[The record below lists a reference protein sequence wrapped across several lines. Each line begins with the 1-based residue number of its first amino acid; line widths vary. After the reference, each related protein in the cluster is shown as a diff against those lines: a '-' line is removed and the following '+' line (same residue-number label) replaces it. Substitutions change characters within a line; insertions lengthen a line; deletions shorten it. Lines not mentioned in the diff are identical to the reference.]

1 MTIHSIVQSMPS
13 AQQSAL
19 LEKLTAEKDRRQ
31 RTNRLKHYHPYPK
44 QKEFHE
50 AGAYRERLFMA
61 GNQLGKTLGGA
72 AECSMHLTG
81 QYPDWWRGRRFDKPV
96 ILIAG
101 SESAELTRDGVQRL
115 LIGPPDR
122 EEEWG
127 TGFIP
132 QATIM
137 ARTRRMGVS
146 NALDTVTVKHVSGGA
161 STLYLKS
168 YDQGR
173 SKWQANTV
181 DFVWFDEEPPE
192 DVYFEGITRTNAT
205 KGSVMVTF
213 TPLKGMSSVV
223 ARFLLEDSP
232 DRKTITMTID
242 DAEHFTAE
250 ERQKIIDGYPAHE
263 REART
268 KGIPTL
274 GSGLIFPVLEEDI
287 ICQPFPIPEH
297 WPQIG
302 GLDFGWD
309 HPTAAVSLAWDRDTD
324 RVYVTRNYRKRQATP
339 IIHAAAV
346 KMWGLTRPTDPQW
359 LPWAWPHDGN
369 NDTAA
374 GENLATQ
381 YGAQGLLMLQER
393 ATFLD
398 GSNSVEAGLMDM
410 LDRMQTG
417 RWKVFAD
424 CAEWLE
430 ERRMYHRK
438 DGKIVKERDDVISAS
453 RYAMMMLRFART
465 RPSDEDEDDG
475 EARNTRSSTT
485 GY

>member
-1 MTIHSIVQSMPS
+1 
-13 AQQSAL
+13 
-19 LEKLTAEKDRRQ
+19 
-31 RTNRLKHYHPYPK
+31 
-44 QKEFHE
+44 
-50 AGAYRERLFMA
+50 MA

-72 AECSMHLTG
+72 AECAMHLTG
-81 QYPDWWRGRRFDKPV
+81 QYPDWWQGRRFDKPV

-115 LIGPPDR
+115 LMGPPDR

-132 QATIM
+132 QASIE

-146 NALDTVTVKHVSGGA
+146 NALDTVTVKHVSGGS

-223 ARFLLEDSP
+223 ARFLLEESP
-232 DRKTITMTID
+232 DRATITMTID
-242 DAEHFTAE
+242 DAEHFTEE

-287 ICQPFPIPEH
+287 ICSPFEIPAH

-309 HPTAAVSLAWDRDTD
+309 HPTAAVSLAWDRDKD
-324 RVYVTRNYRKRQATP
+324 CIYVTRNYRKRQATP

-346 KMWGLTRPTDPQW
+346 KQWGQTKPTDVQW

-374 GENLATQ
+374 GENLASQ
-381 YGAQGLLMLQER
+381 YREQGLFMLPER

-417 RWKVFAD
+417 RWKVFVD

-465 RPSDEDEDDG
+465 KPVEEEADDMDWRG
-475 EARNTRSSTT
+475 SRSGVT

>member
-1 MTIHSIVQSMPS
+1 M
-13 AQQSAL
+13 L
-19 LEKLTAEKDRRQ
+19 DRRL
-31 RTNRLKHYHPYPK
+31 RTNRLRHYHPYTK
-44 QKEFHE
+44 QKEFHA

-81 QYPDWWRGRRFDKPV
+81 EYPDWWEGRRFDKPV

-115 LIGPPDR
+115 LVGPPDR

-132 QATIM
+132 ERCIT

-146 NALDTVTVKHVSGGA
+146 NALDTVTVKHVSGGS

-242 DAEHFTAE
+242 DAEHFTPA

-274 GSGLIFPVLEEDI
+274 GSGLIFPVLEEEI
-287 ICQPFPIPEH
+287 ICEPFAIP
-297 WPQIG
+297 PVFVQING
-302 GLDFGWD
+302 VDFGYD
-309 HPTAAVSLAWDRDTD
+309 HPFGAVNLAWDRDSD
-324 RVYVTRNYRKRQATP
+324 IVYVCKEYRSRQTTP
-339 IIHAAAV
+339 VIHAAAI
-346 KMWGLTRPTDPQW
+346 KPWGDWIPV
-359 LPWAWPHDGN
+359 AWPHDGFQH
-369 NDTAA
+369 DK
-374 GENLATQ
+374 GSGLPLAKQ
-381 YGAQGLLMLQER
+381 YRDQGLNMLPENAQWEE
-393 ATFLD
+393 
-398 GSNSVEAGLMDM
+398 GGIGVEAGIAEM
-410 LDRMQTG
+410 LDRMLTG
-417 RWKVFAD
+417 RWKVFST
-424 CAEWLE
+424 CTHWLE
-430 ERRMYHRK
+430 ERRLYHRK
-438 DGKIVKERDDVISAS
+438 DGKIVKERDDVLSAS
-453 RYAMMMLRFART
+453 RYALMMLR
-465 RPSDEDEDDG
+465 
-475 EARNTRSSTT
+475 EAIVSKPKSPVNTRAASLRRSIV
-485 GY
+485 

>member
-1 MTIHSIVQSMPS
+1 MAT
-13 AQQSAL
+13 AL
-19 LEKLTAEKDRRQ
+19 DRRL
-31 RTNRLKHYHPYPK
+31 RTNRLRLYKPYAK
-44 QKEFHE
+44 QREFHS
-50 AGAYRERLFMA
+50 AGHVRERLFMA

-72 AECSMHLTG
+72 AECAMHLTG
-81 QYPDWWRGRRFDKPV
+81 EYPDWWEGRRFNKPV

-115 LIGPPDR
+115 LVGPPDR
-122 EEEWG
+122 EEDWG

-132 QATIM
+132 ARCIA

-146 NALDTVTVKHVSGGA
+146 NALDTVTVKHVSGGQ

-223 ARFLLEDSP
+223 ARFLLEESD
-232 DRKTITMTID
+232 DRVTITMTID

-250 ERQKIIDGYPAHE
+250 ERQKIIDSYPAHE

-274 GSGLIFPVLEEDI
+274 GSGLIFPVLEESIIVDPFDI
-287 ICQPFPIPEH
+287 PAH
-297 WPQIG
+297 WAQIG
-302 GLDFGWD
+302 ALDFGWD
-309 HPTAAVSLAWDRDTD
+309 HPTAAVNLAWDRDTD
-324 RVYVTRNYRKRQATP
+324 VVYLTKDYRQRQATP
-339 IIHAAAV
+339 IFHATAV
-346 KMWGLTRPTDPQW
+346 KPWGTW

-374 GENLATQ
+374 GENLSKQ
-381 YGAQGLLMLQER
+381 YREQGLDMLPEH
-393 ATFLD
+393 ATFED

-410 LDRMQTG
+410 LDRMLSG
-417 RWKVFAD
+417 RFKVFKTCTA
-424 CAEWLE
+424 WLE
-430 ERRMYHRK
+430 ERRLYHRK

-453 RYAMMMLRFART
+453 RYGVMMLRFAHTKPNDNSWKFKT
-465 RPSDEDEDDG
+465 RKVI
-475 EARNTRSSTT
+475 
-485 GY
+485 

>member
-1 MTIHSIVQSMPS
+1 MAT
-13 AQQSAL
+13 AL
-19 LEKLTAEKDRRQ
+19 DRRL
-31 RTNRLKHYHPYPK
+31 RTNRLRLYKPYAK
-44 QKEFHE
+44 QREFHS
-50 AGAYRERLFMA
+50 AGHVRERLFMA

-72 AECSMHLTG
+72 AECAMHLTG
-81 QYPDWWRGRRFDKPV
+81 EYPDWWEGRRFNKPV

-115 LIGPPDR
+115 LVGPPDR
-122 EEEWG
+122 EEDWG

-132 QATIM
+132 ARCIA

-146 NALDTVTVKHVSGGA
+146 NALDTVTVKHVSGGQ

-223 ARFLLEDSP
+223 ARFLLEESD
-232 DRKTITMTID
+232 DRVTITMTID

-250 ERQKIIDGYPAHE
+250 ERQKIIDSYPAHE

-274 GSGLIFPVLEEDI
+274 GSGLIFPVLEESIIVDPFDI
-287 ICQPFPIPEH
+287 PAH
-297 WPQIG
+297 WAQIG
-302 GLDFGWD
+302 ALDFGWD
-309 HPTAAVSLAWDRDTD
+309 HPTAAVNLAWDRDTD
-324 RVYVTRNYRKRQATP
+324 VVYLTKDYRQRQATP
-339 IIHAAAV
+339 IFHAAAV
-346 KMWGLTRPTDPQW
+346 KPWGTW

-374 GENLATQ
+374 GENLSKQ
-381 YGAQGLLMLQER
+381 YREQGLDMLPEH
-393 ATFLD
+393 ATFED
-398 GSNSVEAGLMDM
+398 GSNSVEAGLMEM
-410 LDRMQTG
+410 LDRMLSG
-417 RWKVFAD
+417 RFKVFKTCTA
-424 CAEWLE
+424 WLE
-430 ERRMYHRK
+430 ERRLYHRK

-453 RYAMMMLRFART
+453 RYGVMMLRFAHTKPNDNSWKFKT
-465 RPSDEDEDDG
+465 RKVI
-475 EARNTRSSTT
+475 
-485 GY
+485 